1 MAGVLHV
8 AKATQ
13 KTLSE
18 PNSSDGLKK
27 IFNNESMNFSQN
39 WVYLFQPYVMLM
51 KITTLFFV
59 EKNCRFLAT
68 KMVILSD
75 EFVINLLSQRK

>member
-1 MAGVLHV
+1 M

-59 EKNCRFLAT
+59 EKNLQIRT
-68 KMVILSD
+68 S
-75 EFVINLLSQRK
+75 

>member
-59 EKNCRFLAT
+59 EKKLQIRTYKNGETIWWIRY
-68 KMVILSD
+68 
-75 EFVINLLSQRK
+75 